1 MLHLLVMLAL
11 SIADA
16 VFLILFI
23 KWSRWQEQKLSAILE
38 EYKFLKK
45 STELYILS
53 AQEQQKFKDFDD
65 YFEKVFKSLQESK
78 ANTMKRI
85 NESQNKQK
93 KEEEK
98 NKEED
103 GSNMV

>member
-1 MLHLLVMLAL
+1 MLYLSVMLAL

-23 KWSRWQEQKLSAILE
+23 KWSMWQQQKLSAILE
-38 EYKFLKK
+38 EYKLLKK

-53 AQEQQKFKDFDD
+53 AQDQQKFKDFDD

-78 ANTMKRI
+78 KNTMNRI
-85 NESQNKQK
+85 NES
-93 KEEEK
+93 K
-98 NKEED
+98 NKEEENKELD

>member
-1 MLHLLVMLAL
+1 MLYLSVMLAL

-38 EYKFLKK
+38 EYKALKK
-45 STELYILS
+45 STELCILS
-53 AQEQQKFKDFDD
+53 SQDQQKFKDFDD

-78 ANTMKRI
+78 KNTMSRI
-85 NESQNKQK
+85 NES
-93 KEEEK
+93 K
-98 NKEED
+98 NKEENKEPD
-103 GSNMV
+103 ESNMV

>member
-1 MLHLLVMLAL
+1 MYTFTAMLIL

-23 KWSRWQEQKLSAILE
+23 KWSISQQQKLNEILK
-38 EYKFLKK
+38 EYKALKK

-53 AQEQQKFKDFDD
+53 NTDQQKFKDFDD

-78 ANTMKRI
+78 KHVDSYN
-85 NESQNKQK
+85 SS
-93 KEEEK
+93 
-98 NKEED
+98 D
-103 GSNMV
+103 SP

>member
-1 MLHLLVMLAL
+1 MFHLSVMLAL

-45 STELYILS
+45 STEQLILS
-53 AQEQQKFKDFDD
+53 TADQQKFKDFDD

-78 ANTMKRI
+78 KNTMNQI
-85 NESQNKQK
+85 NES
-93 KEEEK
+93 K
-98 NKEED
+98 NKEEEENKELD

>member
-1 MLHLLVMLAL
+1 MLYLSVMLAL

-23 KWSRWQEQKLSAILE
+23 KWSRWQEHKLSAILE
-38 EYKFLKK
+38 EYKALKK

-53 AQEQQKFKDFDD
+53 AQDQQKFKDFDD

-78 ANTMKRI
+78 KNTMNRI
-85 NESQNKQK
+85 NDSQH
-93 KEEEK
+93 EEE
-98 NKEED
+98 NKELD

>member
-1 MLHLLVMLAL
+1 MLYLSVMLAL

-53 AQEQQKFKDFDD
+53 ASDQQKFKDFDD

-85 NESQNKQK
+85 NES
-93 KEEEK
+93 K
-98 NKEED
+98 NKEEENKEPD

>member
-1 MLHLLVMLAL
+1 MLYLSVMLAL

-16 VFLILFI
+16 VFLFFFI

-53 AQEQQKFKDFDD
+53 TQNQQKFKDFDD
-65 YFEKVFKSLQESK
+65 YFEKVFKSLHESK
-78 ANTMKRI
+78 KNTINRI
-85 NESQNKQK
+85 NESKN
-93 KEEEK
+93 KEEE

>member
-1 MLHLLVMLAL
+1 MLAL

-38 EYKFLKK
+38 EYKDLKK

-53 AQEQQKFKDFDD
+53 NTNQQKFKNFDD

-78 ANTMKRI
+78 KNTMNRI
-85 NESQNKQK
+85 NES
-93 KEEEK
+93 K
-98 NKEED
+98 NKEEENKELD

>member
-1 MLHLLVMLAL
+1 MYTFTAMLIL
-11 SIADA
+11 SIAD
-16 VFLILFI
+16 VIFLILFI

-38 EYKFLKK
+38 EYKLLKK

-53 AQEQQKFKDFDD
+53 SQDQQKFKEFDD

-85 NESQNKQK
+85 NDSQHE
-93 KEEEK
+93 KE

>member
-1 MLHLLVMLAL
+1 MYTFTAMLIL
-11 SIADA
+11 SIAD
-16 VFLILFI
+16 VIFLILFI

-38 EYKFLKK
+38 EYKLLKK
-45 STELYILS
+45 RTELYILS
-53 AQEQQKFKDFDD
+53 AQDQQKFKDFDD

-85 NESQNKQK
+85 NESQH
-93 KEEEK
+93 EEE
-98 NKEED
+98 NKELD